1 MIVAA
6 TYPALPAAHPALLR
20 LALLR
25 LALLR
30 LACVRLGTTHL
41 VVRGGQSQ
49 LASSHLRERWVG
61 EGAAPDTAVVRTAC
75 QVTRGMHRAA
85 GANRVLYRCCCPCG
99 QPPRYSEADAVA
111 GRAPSDRCVGEG
123 ARHCVPHGHLDD
135 LCVLRLAAPGSQRKR
150 HRVGAQRLAPNRRIS
165 ETPRQTSTYRG
176 DSELL
181 ESDSANRA
189 TAVAPSPMVALSGSQ
204 K

>member
-1 MIVAA
+1 LQGTVVGVVVLRAELVPKWIAVAMIVAA

-85 GANRVLYRCCCPCG
+85 GANRVLTAAVSRVG
-99 QPPRYSEADAVA
+99 NPR
-111 GRAPSDRCVGEG
+111 GI
-123 ARHCVPHGHLDD
+123 ARLMRSPVVP
-135 LCVLRLAAPGSQRKR
+135 RLIGVSARERDTASLTSISTICAFSAWR
-150 HRVGAQRLAPNRRIS
+150 HRNPNGNVIVS
-165 ETPRQTSTYRG
+165 EPKDWRPIGVYRKLHARPQHIG
-176 DSELL
+176 
-181 ESDSANRA
+181 RFR
-189 TAVAPSPMVALSGSQ
+189 VA
-204 K
+204 